1 MPINY
6 NQQTNSNLD
15 YQGLLEQLGR
25 DREFINNYQQV
36 EPSNRYKRM
45 LQQELAYQ
53 AKDNGIDYGKL
64 DMLNPSEI
72 KTDPSLT
79 DNREVNQYLLN
90 NIVNTYKKPDEL
102 GNALSNF
109 AKVYYDNTKSTYDGL
124 QKGRTFPIMYN
135 SGYGDENL
143 LGNVSGKGH
152 QTTQETNQ
160 NIQITYNALRKVGY
174 SDNQAKHLLEEIG
187 RENGFQTSLLLGTHS
202 DPANRATNM
211 GLVSWQGERRTALI
225 NHLKK
230 EGVMDSSGKWIANK
244 QAIIESQAR
253 FMRQEMN
260 KYKRTVK
267 EFLNNPDVDR
277 ATSIRTLGEDYI
289 AWRIKDPKYRALGL
303 NSMGKWRNT
312 IPRVLGS

>member
-6 NQQTNSNLD
+6 NQQTNPNLD

-53 AKDNGIDYGKL
+53 AKDNGVSDEKLALMENAKL
-64 DMLNPSEI
+64 DYSDPNNNKELINAYHKAILDAQKEQAKQENDNIYDLGKIFRESKENRLRMFKNGEI
-72 KTDPSLT
+72 PYSSNYGNSDISASF
-79 DNREVNQYLLN
+79 
-90 NIVNTYKKPDEL
+90 NT
-102 GNALSNF
+102 
-109 AKVYYDNTKSTYDGL
+109 TK
-124 QKGRTFPIMYN
+124 R
-135 SGYGDENL
+135 
-143 LGNVSGKGH
+143 H
-152 QTTQETNQ
+152 QTNAETNQ

-225 NHLKK
+225 NHLKR

-260 KYKRTVK
+260 KYKRTVN

-277 ATSIRTLGEDYI
+277 TTSIRTLGEDYI
-289 AWRIKDPKYRALGL
+289 AWRIKDPQYRAIGL
-303 NSMGKWRNT
+303 NNMSKWRNT
-312 IPRVLGS
+312 VSRVLGG

>member
-6 NQQTNSNLD
+6 NQQTNPNLD
-15 YQGLLEQLGR
+15 YQGLLEQFGR

-53 AKDNGIDYGKL
+53 AKDNGVSDEKLALMENAKL
-64 DMLNPSEI
+64 DYSDPNNNKELINAYQKAILDAQKEQAKQENDNIYDLGKIFRESRENRLRMFKNGEI
-72 KTDPSLT
+72 PYSSNYGNSDISASF
-79 DNREVNQYLLN
+79 
-90 NIVNTYKKPDEL
+90 NT
-102 GNALSNF
+102 
-109 AKVYYDNTKSTYDGL
+109 TK
-124 QKGRTFPIMYN
+124 R
-135 SGYGDENL
+135 
-143 LGNVSGKGH
+143 H
-152 QTTQETNQ
+152 QTNAETNQ
-160 NIQITYNALRKVGY
+160 NIQITYNALIKAGY

-230 EGVMDSSGKWIANK
+230 DGVMDSSGKWIANK

-289 AWRIKDPKYRALGL
+289 AWRIKDPQYRAIGL
-303 NSMGKWRNT
+303 NTMSKWRNT

>member
-6 NQQTNSNLD
+6 NQQTNPNLD

-53 AKDNGIDYGKL
+53 AKDNGVSDEKLALMENAKL
-64 DMLNPSEI
+64 DYSDPNNNKELINAYQKAILDAQKEQAKQENDNIYDLGKIFRESKENRLRMFKNGEI
-72 KTDPSLT
+72 PYSSNYGNSDISASF
-79 DNREVNQYLLN
+79 
-90 NIVNTYKKPDEL
+90 NT
-102 GNALSNF
+102 
-109 AKVYYDNTKSTYDGL
+109 TK
-124 QKGRTFPIMYN
+124 R
-135 SGYGDENL
+135 
-143 LGNVSGKGH
+143 H
-152 QTTQETNQ
+152 QTNAETNQ

-230 EGVMDSSGKWIANK
+230 DGVMDSSGKWIANK

-289 AWRIKDPKYRALGL
+289 AWRIKDPKYRAIGL
-303 NSMGKWRNT
+303 NTMGKWRNT
-312 IPRVLGS
+312 IPRVLGG